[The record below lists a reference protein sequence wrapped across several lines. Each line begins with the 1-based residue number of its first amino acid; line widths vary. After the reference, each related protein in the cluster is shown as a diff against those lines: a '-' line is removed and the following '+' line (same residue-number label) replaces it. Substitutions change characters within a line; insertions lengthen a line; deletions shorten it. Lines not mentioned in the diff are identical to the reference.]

1 MNNDLTGLEIYSKTK
16 LRQLYQKLG
25 LTAETCQLLHMYFDA
40 MCWLYGII
48 TMRKA
53 YEIIAGQNP
62 GLITPEAFR
71 AFVEIVRHEEQ
82 YYEILNESDI
92 FVDGQDCDLWDWQ
105 LVEQSLVIEGFDDY
119 IRLSREQEGKEF
131 YIPERGEL
139 LKYADELYSM
149 PTPQGERMFKY
160 FCKHEKADRAREIFE
175 EVEMFAAMNEQDI
188 NYVLDNLD
196 HMGWKFRSRKGLEEF
211 LSLYTD
217 LLNHTRIVE
226 NRGFTPAELQ
236 VASSLSV
243 PVSLSF
249 GPHIVAD
256 LKSGQLDIDDMRAKI
271 GKMSFLSDDWRQGM
285 LNQLADIEGQ
295 SPILRGPVGRNNPCP
310 CGSGKKYKN
319 CCGKN

>member
-53 YEIIAGQNP
+53 YEIIADQNP

-139 LKYADELYSM
+139 LKYADELYFV
-149 PTPQGERMFKY
+149 PTPV
-160 FCKHEKADRAREIFE
+160 FCNSKIP
-175 EVEMFAAMNEQDI
+175 
-188 NYVLDNLD
+188 
-196 HMGWKFRSRKGLEEF
+196 SC
-211 LSLYTD
+211 
-217 LLNHTRIVE
+217 
-226 NRGFTPAELQ
+226 
-236 VASSLSV
+236 
-243 PVSLSF
+243 
-249 GPHIVAD
+249 
-256 LKSGQLDIDDMRAKI
+256 AKI
-271 GKMSFLSDDWRQGM
+271 FPHLQG
-285 LNQLADIEGQ
+285 
-295 SPILRGPVGRNNPCP
+295 
-310 CGSGKKYKN
+310 
-319 CCGKN
+319 